1 MKLYHMDRCK
11 TLTDGQRV
19 QLCPLSELGESVQ
32 NSKFLQAFPNGI
44 SYHGKR
50 YLDIEAPHMSY
61 VVEGQFVPIIHLEAL
76 KYASKEACSK
86 MIELVFELVRRS
98 CFTDQ
103 PSRLNSFFAVKN
115 ISDFDKWFDTEE
127 QRNASVFELDAPE
140 NTPRY
145 DANFLKEGL
154 ALTYNKTYWKLDFST
169 SRIFDVA
176 CMYWS
181 GASSEQ
187 PRYEY
192 LVQLPTTPIR
202 QLVHMD

>member
-11 TLTDGQRV
+11 TLTDGQRI
-19 QLCPLSELGESVQ
+19 QLCPLSELSASVQ
-32 NSKFLQAFPNGI
+32 NSQLVRAFPNGI

-50 YLDIEAPHMSY
+50 YLEIEAPHMRY
-61 VVEGQFVPIIHLEAL
+61 AVEGQFVPVIHLDAL
-76 KYASKEACSK
+76 KYASNEACSK

-98 CFTDQ
+98 CFADQ

-115 ISDFDKWFDTEE
+115 ISDLDKWFTAED
-127 QRNASVFELDAPE
+127 QRNARVFELDAPE
-140 NTPRY
+140 HTPRY

-154 ALTYNKTYWKLDFST
+154 ALTCNEAYWKLDFST

-187 PRYEY
+187 PKYEY

-202 QLVHMD
+202 QLMRMD

>member
-11 TLTDGQRV
+11 TLTDGQRI
-19 QLCPLSELGESVQ
+19 QLCPLSELSASVQ
-32 NSKFLQAFPNGI
+32 NSQLVRAFPNGI

-50 YLDIEAPHMSY
+50 YLEIEAPHMRY
-61 VVEGQFVPIIHLEAL
+61 VVEGQFVPVIHLDAL
-76 KYASKEACSK
+76 KYASNEACSK

-98 CFTDQ
+98 CFADQ

-115 ISDFDKWFDTEE
+115 ISDLDKWFTAED
-127 QRNASVFELDAPE
+127 QRNARIFELDAPE
-140 NTPRY
+140 HTPRY

-154 ALTYNKTYWKLDFST
+154 ALTCNETYWKLDFST

-187 PRYEY
+187 PKYEY

-202 QLVHMD
+202 QLMRRD